1 MSCIYRI
8 YCSQCNKDAK
18 SKMSWSKYIYYMSW
32 DSKTKG
38 YHNIEA
44 SLWSDEPT
52 TCPKE
57 HKIDVER
64 TKVMINSDNNLNK
77 TK

>member
-1 MSCIYRI
+1 MSCVYRI

-38 YHNIEA
+38 HHNIERN
-44 SLWSDEPT
+44 LWSDEPT
-52 TCPKE
+52 TCPSG
-57 HKIDVER
+57 HQIDINR
-64 TKVMINSDNNLNK
+64 TKVMINSDIMTNK